1 MAHAERIGETF
12 ERYLAPS
19 RDGLEQIAHRDFGK
33 TLLLLEL
40 DGGVAGFEGEDVGRL
55 LDPAL
60 LEEQRD
66 LLLAQALDI
75 EGAAR
80 HEVAQ
85 MLDLLMR
92 ARELAAEAG
101 ARALLAPGDRLA
113 HHRGLERTRAGLG
126 KPVGLGAAR
135 LVLDHAQHLRDDVA
149 GALDRDR
156 IADPHAEPLDL

>member
-66 LLLAQALDI
+66 LLLAQSLDV

-80 HEVAQ
+80 DEVPQ
-85 MLDLLMR
+85 VLDLLMGTG
-92 ARELAAEAG
+92 EFAG
-101 ARALLAPGDRLA
+101 AARTCALLAARDGLA
-113 HHRGLERTRAGLG
+113 RNVGLEGTRAGLREMI
-126 KPVGLGAAR
+126 R
-135 LVLDHAQHLRDDVA
+135 LRPPRL
-149 GALDRDR
+149 
-156 IADPHAEPLDL
+156 